1 MLFIAHT
8 GGSSPNQHVTSAA
21 NALDENKKPEKLQ
34 QNSYS
39 SVLDPGRNQAL
50 IKEVTN
56 RYEALTA
63 VLLEIQV
70 FSDVMLCSQTSV
82 FTLL

>member
-1 MLFIAHT
+1 
-8 GGSSPNQHVTSAA
+8 VTSAA
-21 NALDENKKPEKLQ
+21 NALDETKRPEKLQ

-39 SVLDPGRNQAL
+39 SVQDPANNQAL

-63 VLLEIQV
+63 VLLGIQV
-70 FSDVMLCSQTSV
+70 F
-82 FTLL
+82 

>member
-1 MLFIAHT
+1 M
-8 GGSSPNQHVTSAA
+8 TSAA
-21 NALDENKKPEKLQ
+21 NELNEKKRPDKPQ

-39 SVLDPGRNQAL
+39 SALDPANNQAL

-63 VLLEIQV
+63 VLLEIQISSYVAGLV
-70 FSDVMLCSQTSV
+70 FSQCYN
-82 FTLL
+82 

>member
-1 MLFIAHT
+1 M
-8 GGSSPNQHVTSAA
+8 TSAA
-21 NALDENKKPEKLQ
+21 NALDENKRPEKLQ

-39 SVLDPGRNQAL
+39 SVHDPTNNQAL

-56 RYEALTA
+56 RYEAMTA

-70 FSDVMLCSQTSV
+70 FSFSFTFIMPSV
-82 FTLL
+82 NPYEVFNL

>member
-1 MLFIAHT
+1 MLFIAHN

-21 NALDENKKPEKLQ
+21 NALDVNKRPEKQQ

-39 SVLDPGRNQAL
+39 SVLNPASNQAL

-56 RYEALTA
+56 RYEA
-63 VLLEIQV
+63 VFLEIQV
-70 FSDVMLCSQTSV
+70 FSDVMLCWQISL
-82 FTLL
+82 FAAF

>member
-1 MLFIAHT
+1 
-8 GGSSPNQHVTSAA
+8 VTAAA
-21 NALDENKKPEKLQ
+21 NALDQNKRTEKFQ
-34 QNSYS
+34 QNGA
-39 SVLDPGRNQAL
+39 VQDPANSQAL

-70 FSDVMLCSQTSV
+70 FSDVMLCCWISV
-82 FTLL
+82 FSVF